1 MLSLN
6 KIVFASLATML
17 GIAVVRYVGLEYDL
31 TRALDD
37 NKQLKASVQ
46 SYMNH
51 AEYLTNSL
59 AVADQ
64 QNKQLIKER
73 DLLAKLRADHQQQLT
88 SIKTQLQ
95 YSTAQL
101 DALRLSTNE
110 TTKTWAIDC
119 VPSTVI
125 SMFKYARV
133 EACNKDGSA
142 N

>member
-6 KIVFASLATML
+6 KIVFAGLATML
-17 GIAVVRYVGLEYDL
+17 GITVVKYMAVESDL
-31 TRALDD
+31 TQALDN
-37 NKQLKASVQ
+37 NKQIKASVQ
-46 SYMNH
+46 SYKNH
-51 AEYLTNSL
+51 AEHLTNSL
-59 AVADQ
+59 ADADKR
-64 QNKQLIKER
+64 NKQLLKER

-88 SIKTQLQ
+88 SIKTKLQ
-95 YSTAQL
+95 SSRAQL

-110 TTKTWAIDC
+110 TTKSWANDC

-133 EACNKDGSA
+133 GACSKDNST

>member
-6 KIVFASLATML
+6 KVVFAGLATML
-17 GIAVVRYVGLEYDL
+17 GIAAVRYVGLESDL
-31 TRALDD
+31 TKALDD

-46 SYMNH
+46 SYKNH

-59 AVADQ
+59 ADADQ
-64 QNKQLIKER
+64 QNKKLIKER

-95 YSTAQL
+95 HSTSQL

-110 TTKTWAIDC
+110 TTKTWANDC
-119 VPSTVI
+119 VPSAVI
-125 SMFKYARV
+125 GVFKYAISG
-133 EACNKDGSA
+133 ACSKDNSA

>member
-6 KIVFASLATML
+6 KIVFAGLATML
-17 GIAVVRYVGLEYDL
+17 GITVVKYMAVESDL
-31 TRALDD
+31 TQALDN
-37 NKQLKASVQ
+37 NKQIKASVQ
-46 SYMNH
+46 SYKNH
-51 AEYLTNSL
+51 AEHLTNSL
-59 AVADQ
+59 ADADKR
-64 QNKQLIKER
+64 NKQLLKER

-88 SIKTQLQ
+88 SIKTKLQ
-95 YSTAQL
+95 SSTAQL

-110 TTKTWAIDC
+110 TTKTWANDC

-133 EACNKDGSA
+133 GACSKDNST

>member
-6 KIVFASLATML
+6 KVVFAGLATML
-17 GIAVVRYVGLEYDL
+17 GIAVVRYVGLESDL
-31 TRALDD
+31 TQALDD

-46 SYMNH
+46 SYKNH
-51 AEYLTNSL
+51 AEYLTITL

-64 QNKQLIKER
+64 QNKQLLKER

-95 YSTAQL
+95 HSTSQL

-110 TTKTWAIDC
+110 TTKTWANDC
-119 VPSTVI
+119 VPSAVI
-125 SMFKYARV
+125 GVFKYAISG
-133 EACNKDGSA
+133 ACSKDDSA

>member
-6 KIVFASLATML
+6 KVVFAGLATML
-17 GIAVVRYVGLEYDL
+17 GIAVVRYVGLKSDL
-31 TRALDD
+31 TNVLDD

-46 SYMNH
+46 SYKNH
-51 AEYLTNSL
+51 AVHLANSL
-59 AVADQ
+59 AEADQ

-73 DLLAKLRADHQQQLT
+73 DLLVKLRADHQKQLT

-95 YSTAQL
+95 QSTAQL
-101 DALRLSTNE
+101 DALRLSTDE
-110 TTKTWAIDC
+110 TTKTWANDC

-125 SMFKYARV
+125 GVFKYARV
-133 EACNKDGSA
+133 GACSKDNST

>member
-6 KIVFASLATML
+6 KIVFAGLATML
-17 GIAVVRYVGLEYDL
+17 GITVIKYMTVESDL
-31 TRALDD
+31 TQALDN

-46 SYMNH
+46 SYRNH
-51 AEYLTNSL
+51 AEYLTNTL

-64 QNKQLIKER
+64 QNKQLLKER

-95 YSTAQL
+95 DSTSQL
-101 DALRLSTNE
+101 DALRLSPNE
-110 TTKTWAIDC
+110 TTKTWANDC

-133 EACNKDGSA
+133 GACSKDNSA